1 MSGTKT
7 EFISCPQHRACDR
20 PSRYS
25 SFMLF
30 MRFLHASPCIKFHL
44 MQPLATSMLHDAV
57 LLHLNAGLDARA
69 DMVLPEEFED
79 DYLLMESLDLPA
91 STLPR

>member
-1 MSGTKT
+1 
-7 EFISCPQHRACDR
+7 
-20 PSRYS
+20 
-25 SFMLF
+25 
-30 MRFLHASPCIKFHL
+30 MRS
-44 MQPLATSMLHDAV
+44 LATSMLHDIV
-57 LLHLNAGLDARA
+57 LLHVYAGLEARA